1 MWLNCDDLWVE
12 GMAKELNEFLFYK
25 EVL

>member
-12 GMAKELNEFLFYK
+12 GTVKELKEFLFYK

>member
-1 MWLNCDDLWVE
+1 MWLPATIYWVE
-12 GMAKELNEFLFYK
+12 GTAKELNEFLFYK